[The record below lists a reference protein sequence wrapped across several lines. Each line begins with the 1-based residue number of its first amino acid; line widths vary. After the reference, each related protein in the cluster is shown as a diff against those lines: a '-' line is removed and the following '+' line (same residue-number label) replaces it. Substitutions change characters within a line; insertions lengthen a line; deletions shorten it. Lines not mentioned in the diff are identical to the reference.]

1 MIKSHV
7 CIENMAYRKSNIV
20 RKVLGVMLLGSTCML
35 AGCLFKEKNTLDPSA
50 YVLKMDPPDVLY
62 NQALASL
69 ESGKLSDASKKFLTI
84 EKQYAYTDFGRKA
97 LVMGAFTN
105 YRLGKYDDSIS
116 MAQRY
121 ITLYPGS
128 DDSAYAYYIIGLSSF
143 RRIPDVTR
151 DQRDTKRAIAA
162 MQLLIERYP
171 NSEYVKDA
179 QDKIRF
185 GREQLAGK
193 EMQVGRYYEEGRR
206 YLAASRRFRTVVE
219 EYSDTNQVE
228 EALFRLT
235 EVNLA
240 LGLTAEAQTAA
251 AILGRNYPKSEWYK
265 FAYNLLH
272 KNSISPQEHKSSW
285 ISRALGGQKNGVR

>member
-20 RKVLGVMLLGSTCML
+20 RKVLGVMLLGSSCML

-69 ESGKLSDASKKFLTI
+69 ESGKLGDASKKFLTI

-272 KNSISPQEHKSSW
+272 KNSLSPQEHKSSW
-285 ISRALGGQKNGVR
+285 ISHALDGEKNRVR

>member
-7 CIENMAYRKSNIV
+7 GTENIAYRKSHV
-20 RKVLGVMLLGSTCML
+20 VCKVLGVVLLGSTFTL

-50 YVLKMDPPDVLY
+50 YVFKIDPPDVLY

-69 ESGKLSDASKKFLTI
+69 KSGRLADASKKFLTI
-84 EKQYAYTDFGRKA
+84 EKHYAYTDWGRKS
-97 LVMGAFTN
+97 LMMGAVTN
-105 YRLGKYDDSIS
+105 YQLGKYDDSIS
-116 MAQRY
+116 MARHY
-121 ITLYPGS
+121 ITLYPGA
-128 DDSAYAYYIIGLSSF
+128 DDAAYAYYIIGLSSF

-151 DQRDTKRAIAA
+151 DQDDTKRAIAS

-171 NSEYVKDA
+171 HSEYVEDA
-179 QDKIRF
+179 KAKIRF

-219 EYSDTNQVE
+219 EYSDTNQIE

-240 LGLTAEAQTAA
+240 LGLTVEAQTAA
-251 AILGRNYPKSEWYK
+251 AVLGRNYPKSAWYK
-265 FAYNLLH
+265 FAYNLLQ
-272 KNSISPQEHKSSW
+272 KNNVSPQEHKSSW
-285 ISRALGGQKNGVR
+285 ISNAFSSGKNRAR